1 MLIARLTFRL
11 IYRPISLIYFLPFCQ
26 FIKCCSRLVVQ
37 QLSLDAVQAPLHSLL
52 KHLLEWSVECPSTNW
67 IKIYLQQG
75 EASLLDS
82 NKCFH
87 SSTQNCSQSKCRLL
101 TDNFSASPS
110 SDKTRPGRDINHVE
124 NKTPTN
130 LLNTNINTN
139 IYYIYQNPIFSSV
152 LSLVGRILIIQPRL

>member
-37 QLSLDAVQAPLHSLL
+37 QLSLDAVQAPLEFIETSPGV
-52 KHLLEWSVECPSTNW
+52 EPSECPSTNW

-82 NKCFH
+82 NKCVH

-110 SDKTRPGRDINHVE
+110 SDKTRPGRDINHVG

-139 IYYIYQNPIFSSV
+139 IYHIYQNPIFSSV
-152 LSLVGRILIIQPRL
+152 LSLVGRI